1 MVALQHRPP
10 RGPRRSIQRI
20 SLTTTDNTRP
30 FKVLIKGLCQMIHK
44 TGNGGSQHLSA
55 SFFICI
61 SSFTWYIKAT
71 RATGGAPGYKKKKRN
86 HGWSHDS
93 ADGLWV
99 KPTGDAYLPAILSET
114 ESEKRPLA
122 RRRASTLRPLLV
134 AILSRK
140 PCLLI
145 RRLLEGWNVLFIVS
159 SCSKLLVISYSSCR
173 GRTCSR

>member
-55 SFFICI
+55 SFFMRD
-61 SSFTWYIKAT
+61 IKAT
-71 RATGGAPGYKKKKRN
+71 QSTGRPHGYKRKRN
-86 HGWSHDS
+86 HGRSHDS
-93 ADGLWV
+93 ADGLWL

-134 AILSRK
+134 AILSRN
-140 PCLLI
+140 PCLLT